1 MIATRWVV
9 GNSVLPVAAAVL
21 AAGCGD
27 EELVELTELTGKEAD
42 ALALQVGSVSSMAW
56 FEKRR
61 ERGDG
66 SGEHEFVIP
75 CSTSGNVTF
84 SGTSKREWY
93 HGWVTSLVVDG
104 TQKYNAC
111 AEVVESGET
120 VTLYGTVNEALSFA
134 EEPLFDVTHIAIKG
148 SWRGTVVWSRS
159 DGNSGECEVDLVLD
173 ATYLWGSWSGEEVL
187 DGGLD
192 GRFCAITVDAP
203 FVEWYDR
210 PYAAP

>member
-1 MIATRWVV
+1 MIAKRWVV
-9 GNSVLPVAAAVL
+9 GNSVLVVAAAVL

-27 EELVELTELTGKEAD
+27 EELVELTGKEAD
-42 ALALQVGSVSSMAW
+42 VLALQVGAVSSMAW

-66 SGEHEFVIP
+66 PGEYEFVIP

-93 HGWVTSLVVDG
+93 LGNVTSLVVDG
-104 TQKYNAC
+104 TQRYNAC
-111 AEVVESGET
+111 AEVVERGET
-120 VTLYGTVNEALSFA
+120 VTLYGTVNEAFSFA
-134 EEPLFDVTHIAIKG
+134 EPVTFDMIHIAVEG

-159 DGNSGECEVDLVLD
+159 DGNSGECEVGLALD
-173 ATYLWGSWSGEEVL
+173 ANYLWSSWSGEEVL

-192 GRFCAITVDAP
+192 GRFCAIAVDAP
-203 FVEWYDR
+203 FEEWYDR